1 MTVSVRPG
9 RPNAAASGLL
19 GGIVRERLAGER
31 AVCPAPGETRVAL
44 SSPRQT
50 LEGLLRAPT
59 VSGADG
65 RAPITFALPALE
77 LTVADMV
84 AALEETAGVDAVAL
98 ID

>member
-1 MTVSVRPG
+1 MPGAGRDAG
-9 RPNAAASGLL
+9 RP
-19 GGIVRERLAGER
+19 
-31 AVCPAPGETRVAL
+31 RVAL

-50 LEGLLRAPT
+50 LEGLFRAPT
-59 VSGADG
+59 VSGADWG
-65 RAPITFALPALE
+65 APITFALPALE